1 MKLNSFIAAI
11 LFLTLAVFAC
21 SARIKGPFVYS
32 RIYTGSEEI
41 IATDS
46 IRIKIPRKHENIV
59 LINDAYTK
67 HAQKGRQIAVDAID
81 SLVVWMPTSPDVRHT
96 IVYFKPYGWCWLLE
110 KTPRITVFVFCKNGY
125 RMWGN
130 GGIQACGKYILL
142 VVKDGSVTEFKKT
155 WKMSDDSFRR
165 KVADLVADDPVLG
178 AEIIKSRTRRDKTLR
193 MLRLYNPV
201 Y

>member
-1 MKLNSFIAAI
+1 MKPNPFIATI

-46 IRIKIPRKHENIV
+46 VRIKIPKKHEDIV
-59 LINDAYTK
+59 LVNDAYTK
-67 HAQKGRQIAVDAID
+67 RAQKGRLIAADGID
-81 SLVVWMPTSPDVRHT
+81 SVVVWMPTAPDIRHT

-110 KTPRITVFVFCKNGY
+110 KNPWITVLAVCKNGY

-130 GGIQACGKYILL
+130 GGMAPKGKYKL
-142 VVKDGSVTEFKKT
+142 VVVKNGITTEFKNT
-155 WKMSDDSFRR
+155 ARMADDKFRK
-165 KVADLVADDPVLG
+165 KVAAIVADDPVLTG
-178 AEIIKSRTRRDKTLR
+178 TILRSHMRRDKTLR
-193 MLRLYNPV
+193 TLRLYNPA